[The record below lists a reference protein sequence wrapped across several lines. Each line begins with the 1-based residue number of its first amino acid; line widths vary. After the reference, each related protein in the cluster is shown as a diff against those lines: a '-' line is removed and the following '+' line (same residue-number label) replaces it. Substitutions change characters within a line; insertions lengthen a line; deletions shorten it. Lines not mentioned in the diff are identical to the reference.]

1 MSKYFLIHRGSGT
14 FILSEECEVVQI
26 DDEDE
31 PDSVDEC
38 MEMAQET
45 STLDQ
50 LVSGALEDG
59 RFGERPGE

>member
-1 MSKYFLIHRGSGT
+1 MSKYFLVHRGSGT
-14 FILSEECEVVQI
+14 FILSEECEVVQV

-31 PDSVDEC
+31 PESVEEIDSL
-38 MEMAQET
+38 AQET

-59 RFGERPGE
+59 RFGGPGE